1 MSSSSSTPAME
12 GEGSDGTPSASF
24 SRGLMN
30 VPETGLE
37 FSSSKVSFLIARDFL
52 EGVPLL
58 EDFASVLARRL
69 LPLDGVPLDGDAKGV
84 VGKDFVVGVLRTSLS
99 NAAVAGET
107 LEGVGGMLFVDPLRE
122 LLREVEEELK
132 DELKEL
138 LLLLKE
144 WFREPAL

>member
-1 MSSSSSTPAME
+1 
-12 GEGSDGTPSASF
+12 
-24 SRGLMN
+24 MN

-84 VGKDFVVGVLRTSLS
+84 VGKDLQG
-99 NAAVAGET
+99 
-107 LEGVGGMLFVDPLRE
+107 
-122 LLREVEEELK
+122 
-132 DELKEL
+132 KEKL
-138 LLLLKE
+138 MG
-144 WFREPAL
+144 